1 MVKKKKR
8 DNSQWMEITIKRETV
23 KELKLIQVKN
33 DLRNYDQLIKY
44 LISNLK

>member
-1 MVKKKKR
+1 MVKQKKR

-23 KELKLIQVKN
+23 KELKLIQVRN